1 MSAPRH
7 ATGGAKSPARVDSRF
22 FGDRSFRG
30 FMKTPRSALRLAAAV
45 ALAMA
50 VFPAAS
56 PVTAQE
62 QATPFGA
69 ISCSSNFGNPV
80 LLDKKS
86 FHLVAAPAAEI
97 ASLQKT
103 KPAISMR
110 PFAAGKL
117 PYEQVEI
124 YLAEKDLGDND
135 PEESAVSLYVRA
147 VRNQKESWFTIAHD
161 REDIPNLDFFT
172 RTKGDTGSES
182 GIDKEDDSGPAVSL
196 ALKNNNVP
204 IFEVSW
210 WRREVGASTEA
221 AVQKIILLDFRAL
234 RPSVLSALQCIAAE
248 GGGVCGVYDNG
259 TAPTT
264 ALSCDWDAAKSD
276 FLCTSS
282 ETGDFTPP
290 VTHRVYLAS
299 GADAPYT
306 VKEGEPPNLN
316 AVAAWST
323 YNALPHK
330 TPDVQG
336 LGAVT
341 ILGRYAPTGAR
352 ETAVLLASR
361 SNNSFEPRYFGVV
374 VDTHGPSAAFEI
386 LPQPLVDERLS
397 VLTSEVPSA
406 PDTRGYVIPAVINA
420 ADKFADDDAPSFQV
434 ALLESFS
441 NVSLWQVTA
450 KQGTLHEVVWLAAGF
465 NSGTGRYVFSAVR
478 IASEFGTYAA
488 CGSTR
493 SEPFAASIERKKGTL
508 GAILDV
514 EPAHE
519 YDVDRKR
526 VDSGDQG
533 QHTTPC
539 PVQLRMFWN
548 PSVGFVREETDADCP
563 ATVSARNL
571 TITDAGVITMKPDD
585 SPGQ

>member
-1 MSAPRH
+1 
-7 ATGGAKSPARVDSRF
+7 
-22 FGDRSFRG
+22 
-30 FMKTPRSALRLAAAV
+30 MKTPRSALRLAAAV

-50 VFPAAS
+50 VFPATS
-56 PVTAQE
+56 PVAAQE
-62 QATPFGA
+62 DATPFGA

-86 FHLVAAPAAEI
+86 FHLLAAPVAEI

-103 KPAISMR
+103 KPAISVR
-110 PFAAGKL
+110 PPAAGKFA
-117 PYEQVEI
+117 YEEVDI
-124 YLAEKDLGDND
+124 YLVEKDFGEND

-147 VRNQKESWFTIAHD
+147 VRSQKESWFTIGHD

-172 RTKGDTGSES
+172 RTKGDTGPES
-182 GIDKEDDSGPAVSL
+182 GTDRDDDSGPAVSL

-221 AVQKIILLDFRAL
+221 AVQKILFLDL
-234 RPSVLSALQCIAAE
+234 RTLHPSVLSVLQCVAAE
-248 GGGVCGVYDNG
+248 GGGVCGVWDNG
-259 TAPTT
+259 SAPTT
-264 ALSCDWDAAKSD
+264 SLACDWDAAKSD
-276 FLCTSS
+276 FLCTSNA
-282 ETGDFTPP
+282 TGDFTPP
-290 VTHRVYLAS
+290 VTHRFYLGS

-306 VKEGEPPNLN
+306 VKEGDPPTLKS
-316 AVAAWST
+316 VAAWST
-323 YNALPHK
+323 YNGLK
-330 TPDVQG
+330 NKMPDVPG

-341 ILGRYAPTGAR
+341 VLGQYSPTGAR

-361 SNNSFEPRYFGVV
+361 GSKSSEPRYFGVV
-374 VDTHGPSAAFEI
+374 VDSQGPSGAFEI
-386 LPQPLVDERLS
+386 LPQALVDEPLS
-397 VLTSEVPSA
+397 VSTTDVPAA

-420 ADKFADDDAPSFQV
+420 ADKFADDAAPIFQV
-434 ALLESFS
+434 QALESFS

-450 KQGTLHEVVWLAAGF
+450 KQGTFHEIVWLAAGF

-478 IASEFGTYAA
+478 IASEFGTYAS
-488 CGSTR
+488 CGNTQ

-508 GAILDV
+508 NAVLDV
-514 EPAHE
+514 EPTHE
-519 YDVDRKR
+519 YDLEGKR

-539 PVQLRMFWN
+539 PVQLRMSWN

-563 ATVSARNL
+563 ATASARNL
-571 TITDAGVITMKPDD
+571 AITDAGVITTKPDD
-585 SPGQ
+585 SPEQ